1 MIICVLARRIK
12 IRTGPSNHI
21 RAAFGGIGA
30 AANLLLGLYFC
41 ALGILGLIA
50 AGDLFVPLVP
60 VSPENAAVALL
71 LLGLFAVIASLFA
84 ISGGKMLR
92 IPLLVWAVAL
102 FLALAAAV
110 FRSDYRFDGI
120 EDFKTH
126 GLLLMGSLV
135 LVYASWV
142 RFKTPPPRRP
152 SY

>member
-1 MIICVLARRIK
+1 MLARRIK
-12 IRTGPSNHI
+12 ISTGRPNRIRT
-21 RAAFGGIGA
+21 AFGGIGA
-30 AANLLLGLYFC
+30 VANLLLGLFFS

-50 AGDLFVPLVP
+50 GGDMFVPLVP
-60 VSPENAAVALL
+60 VSPANAAVALL
-71 LLGLFAVIASLFA
+71 LLGLFAVIAALSA
-84 ISGGKMLR
+84 ISGGKLLR

-110 FRSDYRFDGI
+110 FRSGYRFDGI

-126 GLLLMGSLV
+126 GLLLLGSLL